1 MNPPSD
7 RRARA
12 GRASATRTFTQG
24 LFMIGSQSPGLRRF
38 VLLSVSLIAIAC
50 GKDSPQQG
58 SGSASPAVPGSPT
71 QAPDSFRVAFETT
84 RGNFV
89 VDVFRDWSPRGV
101 DRFHELVS
109 SGYFT
114 DVAFFRVLP
123 GFVAQFGMHGD
134 PKVGQRWSDN
144 RIPDDPVVQ
153 SNKRGTIVFATAGPN
168 TRGNQFFINFA
179 DNTRLDQMGFSPF
192 GRVVEGMGVVD
203 SIYAGY
209 GETPDQGR
217 IAEEGNRYLKRDFP
231 RLDYIKS
238 ARIVGST
245 PRPVAP

>member
-1 MNPPSD
+1 MAAMSELP
-7 RRARA
+7 
-12 GRASATRTFTQG
+12 
-24 LFMIGSQSPGLRRF
+24 RF
-38 VLLSVSLIAIAC
+38 VALCVSVIAIAC
-50 GKDSPQQG
+50 AKDSPPSQ
-58 SGSASPAVPGSPT
+58 SSDSTPGAPSVAATP
-71 QAPDSFRVAFETT
+71 APDSFRVAFQTT

-89 VDVFRDWSPRGV
+89 VEVIRAWSPRGV

-109 SGYFT
+109 AGYFT

-134 PKVGQRWSDN
+134 PSVNKRWDD
-144 RIPDDPVVQ
+144 RPIADDPVAQ
-153 SNKRGTIVFATAGPN
+153 SNKRGTIVFDTAGPN

-179 DNTRLDQMGFSPF
+179 DNSRLDGQGFSPF

-209 GETPDQGR
+209 GENPDQSR
-217 IAEEGNRYLKRDFP
+217 VAAEGNAYLKRDFP

-238 ARIVGST
+238 ARVVGS
-245 PRPVAP
+245 PPP

>member
-1 MNPPSD
+1 M
-7 RRARA
+7 R
-12 GRASATRTFTQG
+12 Q
-24 LFMIGSQSPGLRRF
+24 LRPL
-38 VLLSVSLIAIAC
+38 VAALCVSVIAIAC
-50 GKDSPQQG
+50 GKDSPPARG
-58 SGSASPAVPGSPT
+58 SDSASRGPSDAAA

-89 VDVFRDWSPRGV
+89 VDVRRDWSPHGV
-101 DRFHELVS
+101 DRFHELVN

-134 PKVGQRWSDN
+134 PSVNRRWSDR
-144 RIPDDPVVQ
+144 RIPDDSVVQ

-168 TRGNQFFINFA
+168 TRGNQFFVNFA
-179 DNTRLDQMGFSPF
+179 DNTPLDRQGFSPF

-209 GETPDQGR
+209 GEAPDQSR
-217 IAEEGNRYLKRDFP
+217 VSDEGNAYLKKEFP

-238 ARIVGST
+238 ARVVAAT
-245 PRPVAP
+245 PRAATP

>member
-1 MNPPSD
+1 MRQIRPLV
-7 RRARA
+7 AA
-12 GRASATRTFTQG
+12 
-24 LFMIGSQSPGLRRF
+24 LC
-38 VLLSVSLIAIAC
+38 VSIFAVAC
-50 GKDSPQQG
+50 AKDSPQ
-58 SGSASPAVPGSPT
+58 SADSTARQPSDTTA

-84 RGNFV
+84 RGNFA
-89 VDVFRDWSPRGV
+89 VDVLRSWSPRGV
-101 DRFHELVS
+101 DRFYELVN

-134 PKVGQRWSDN
+134 PAVNRRWSDR
-144 RIPDDPVVQ
+144 RIPDDQVRE

-179 DNTRLDQMGFSPF
+179 DNTPLDAQGFSPF
-192 GRVVEGMGVVD
+192 GRVVEGMAVVD

-209 GETPDQGR
+209 GEAPDQSR
-217 IAEEGNRYLKRDFP
+217 VAAEGNAYLKREFP

-238 ARIVGST
+238 VRVVGPS
-245 PRPVAP
+245 R

>member
-1 MNPPSD
+1 MP
-7 RRARA
+7 RVR
-12 GRASATRTFTQG
+12 
-24 LFMIGSQSPGLRRF
+24 
-38 VLLSVSLIAIAC
+38 LLAAAVCFSLLPIAC
-50 GKDSPQQG
+50 AKDSAQTTD
-58 SGSASPAVPGSPT
+58 SAASPAPSDAAA

-89 VDVFRDWSPRGV
+89 VDVFRQWSPRGV

-134 PKVGQRWSDN
+134 PEVSQRWSDR

-168 TRGNQFFINFA
+168 TRGNQFFINFS

-192 GRVVEGMGVVD
+192 GRVVEGMKVVD

-209 GETPDQGR
+209 GESPDQGR
-217 IAEEGNRYLKRDFP
+217 IAAEGNRYLKRDFP

-238 ARIVGST
+238 VRIVGAPAGS
-245 PRPVAP
+245 VAP

>member
-1 MNPPSD
+1 LQLTFSF
-7 RRARA
+7 
-12 GRASATRTFTQG
+12 TFTQE
-24 LFMIGSQSPGLRRF
+24 LFVLGSQRLHVRRL
-38 VLLSVSLIAIAC
+38 VAALCVSVVAIAC
-50 GKDSPQQG
+50 AKDSPPSQSSDSTPG
-58 SGSASPAVPGSPT
+58 APSSAAAP
-71 QAPDSFRVAFETT
+71 APDSFRVAFETT

-89 VDVFRDWSPRGV
+89 VDVIRSWSPQGV

-109 SGYFT
+109 AGYFT

-134 PKVGQRWSDN
+134 PSVNKRWDD
-144 RIPDDPVVQ
+144 RPIADDPVVQ

-179 DNTRLDQMGFSPF
+179 DNTGLDRQGFSPF

-209 GETPDQGR
+209 GEEPDQSRVG
-217 IAEEGNRYLKRDFP
+217 AEGNAYLKRDFP

-238 ARIVGST
+238 ARVVGPA
-245 PRPVAP
+245 PRPGAP

>member
-1 MNPPSD
+1 VLGFQPRQIRPLV
-7 RRARA
+7 A
-12 GRASATRTFTQG
+12 G
-24 LFMIGSQSPGLRRF
+24 LF
-38 VLLSVSLIAIAC
+38 VSAIALGC
-50 GKDSPQQG
+50 AKDSPPQG
-58 SGSASPAVPGSPT
+58 ADSTARAPSGTAA
-71 QAPDSFRVAFETT
+71 QAPDTFRVAFETT

-89 VDVFRDWSPRGV
+89 VDVNRAWSPHGV

-134 PKVGQRWSDN
+134 PDVNRRWGDR
-144 RIPDDPVVQ
+144 RIPDDRVVE

-179 DNTRLDQMGFSPF
+179 DNRQLDAQGFSPF
-192 GRVVEGMGVVD
+192 GRVVEGMSVVD

-209 GETPDQGR
+209 GEEPDQSR
-217 IAEEGNRYLKRDFP
+217 VAEEGNKYLKGSFP

-238 ARIVGST
+238 ARVVGPA